1 MYILSSSNGLLPPPL
16 PTTLCAQPA
25 ALIFQP
31 QNTAPCLVAPW
42 SFRFL
47 LGNGAACPDPPSF
60 SIPPGAWILVSCWWC
75 RQSPLSKGSGCFVGF
90 VGSHSRGSPLAS
102 SPQALPASSEP
113 APCQCCLS
121 TCLIVMEGGIDG
133 LAEVTAC
140 SIPKNGWIL
149 WREGR
154 LSCHPYKKAELGFWQ
169 EVCPV
174 NCPTQLIAASP
185 IPPTP
190 GTVPALSL
198 STRKQCPPC
207 LCRLW
212 TGTWD
217 HPIQCL
223 SAFFGPHPPQ
233 CLLNSSP
240 YPPILSC
247 CHSGMHVLNYL
258 IGKVPQL
265 HHQPCLLMPVLK
277 SDGF

>member
-1 MYILSSSNGLLPPPL
+1 MYILSSSNGLPPPPL

-121 TCLIVMEGGIDG
+121 TCQIVMEGGIDG

-140 SIPKNGWIL
+140 SMPKNGWIL

-154 LSCHPYKKAELGFWQ
+154 LSCHPYRKAELGFWQ

-190 GTVPALSL
+190 STVLHYPCQLGSNVPPVFAGYGPEPEITPSNACLPFLDPVHHSALSSNPFL
-198 STRKQCPPC
+198 LPLWHACP
-207 LCRLW
+207 
-212 TGTWD
+212 
-217 HPIQCL
+217 
-223 SAFFGPHPPQ
+223 
-233 CLLNSSP
+233 
-240 YPPILSC
+240 
-247 CHSGMHVLNYL
+247 
-258 IGKVPQL
+258 
-265 HHQPCLLMPVLK
+265 
-277 SDGF
+277 